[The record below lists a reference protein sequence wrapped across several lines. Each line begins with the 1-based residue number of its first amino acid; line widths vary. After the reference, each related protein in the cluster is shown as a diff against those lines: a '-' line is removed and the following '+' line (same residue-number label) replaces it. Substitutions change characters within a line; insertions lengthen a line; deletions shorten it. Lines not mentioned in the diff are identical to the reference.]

1 MITEREWTC
10 RWDKSTFQIGNFELS
25 SRKQS
30 RDSGGSRAR
39 GAPGYGGFDQRLQ
52 QGVHNI
58 SEKSGRFT
66 FFVQLIVEADVD
78 QAEEEDKESKVS
90 FYPFKMPS
98 YPRMCYEISF
108 ITGINYFQIGYN
120 LDWSKI

>member
-1 MITEREWTC
+1 MITERERTC
-10 RWDKSTFQIGNFELS
+10 RWDTSTFQIGDFELS

-52 QGVHNI
+52 QGEHNI
-58 SEKSGRFT
+58 SEKNGRFT

-78 QAEEEDKESKVS
+78 QAEDKESKVS
-90 FYPFKMPS
+90 FSPFKMPS

-108 ITGINYFQIGYN
+108 IA
-120 LDWSKI
+120 